1 MAPGKKIGYIRV
13 SSIDQNVDR
22 QLENIKLDKVYIDH
36 CSGKNVDRPELQ
48 ELLKYVRDGDQ
59 VFVHSMDRLARN
71 LSDMRNII
79 STLNSKQVKLNFIK
93 ENLEFNGSETAM
105 ANLMLNIMGSFAE
118 FERSLIKERQA
129 EGIALAKKRSAF
141 KGIKPAL
148 YSEQINW
155 VAQQLESGAHKS
167 KIAKQLNIS
176 RGCLYKHL
184 IKKKKLEEV

>member
-93 ENLEFNGSETAM
+93 EN
-105 ANLMLNIMGSFAE
+105 
-118 FERSLIKERQA
+118 Q
-129 EGIALAKKRSAF
+129 
-141 KGIKPAL
+141 
-148 YSEQINW
+148 
-155 VAQQLESGAHKS
+155 
-167 KIAKQLNIS
+167 
-176 RGCLYKHL
+176 
-184 IKKKKLEEV
+184 